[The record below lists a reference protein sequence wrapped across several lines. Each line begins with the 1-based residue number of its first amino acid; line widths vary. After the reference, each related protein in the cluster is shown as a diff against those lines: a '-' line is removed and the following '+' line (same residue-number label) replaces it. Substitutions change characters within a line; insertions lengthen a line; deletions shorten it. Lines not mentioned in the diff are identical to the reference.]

1 MNQSGER
8 VWIYSRDKHVHK
20 VCICVSNC
28 TAVSDCPVL
37 QGSLGEEQFAT
48 SGRVAFTLE
57 FILTYQEI
65 SLQ

>member
-1 MNQSGER
+1 MNRSGER

-37 QGSLGEEQFAT
+37 QVSLGRGARFAT
-48 SGRVAFTLE
+48 GVRKMFAL
-57 FILTYQEI
+57 ICINL
-65 SLQ
+65 LGD